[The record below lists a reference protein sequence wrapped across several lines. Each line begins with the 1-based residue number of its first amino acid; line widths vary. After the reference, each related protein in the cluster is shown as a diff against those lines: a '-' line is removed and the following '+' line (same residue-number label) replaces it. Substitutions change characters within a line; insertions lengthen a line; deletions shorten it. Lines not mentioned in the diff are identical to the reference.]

1 MNEIFPG
8 IWKIDDKIATKNLV
22 LGFRSYTEELISVA
36 GTEYRI
42 WDPTRSKAA
51 AGIVKGMAMPIKP
64 GMTVLYLG
72 AAQGYTPSFFSDIIG
87 KNGVIYAVEISE
99 RAVRDL
105 QPVAEKRGNIVPVL
119 ADARKPQDYEWVEMS
134 DLVYQDVAT
143 SDQSEILIRN
153 CRQFLKSSG
162 FAVIAIKSR
171 SIDVTREPK
180 EIYRQEIEKLEKHFR
195 IVDKQELD
203 PMEKDHMLIVLSPRA

>member
-22 LGFRSYTEELISVA
+22 PGFRSYTEELISVD

-153 CRQFLKSSG
+153 CRQFLKPSG